1 MSAVLEFDNLH
12 YTFPGSDTPALRGA
26 SLRIEAGRRIALL
39 GRNGAGKSTL
49 FLHGNGILRPAA
61 GQVRLNKRPLEYTRR
76 GLLHVRRQVGLIFQ
90 NPDDQLFSA
99 SVRQDISFGP
109 LNLGLS
115 VDETRRRVAE
125 AADLCGVSD
134 LLDRP
139 THALS
144 GGQKTRVALA
154 GVLAMRPDILL
165 VDEATSGLDPWMRQ
179 QVFDIF
185 DRLVERGA
193 TVALA
198 THDLDAAQ
206 YWADTVA
213 VMDEGRVIAVAPSAQ
228 IFADPELRALLGP
241 VEARGER
248 REVRGER

>member
-1 MSAVLEFDNLH
+1 MSALIEFDNLH
-12 YTFPGSDTPALRGA
+12 YTFPGSRMPALRGA
-26 SLRIEAGRRIALL
+26 TLRIEAGQRIVLL

-49 FLHGNGILRPAA
+49 LLHANGILRPAA
-61 GQVRLNKRPLEYTRR
+61 GQVRLNGKPLEYTRR
-76 GLLHVRRQVGLIFQ
+76 GLLMVRRQVGVVFQ

-115 VDETRRRVAE
+115 IDEVRHRVAA
-125 AADLCGVSD
+125 AADLCGVGD

-154 GVLAMRPDILL
+154 GVLAMGPDILL
-165 VDEATSGLDPWMRQ
+165 VDEATSGLDPWMRRQ
-179 QVFDIF
+179 IF
-185 DRLVERGA
+185 AIFNRLVERGT
-193 TVALA
+193 TVVLA

-206 YWADTVA
+206 HWADTVV
-213 VMDEGRVIAVAPSAQ
+213 VMHEGRVAVAAPATKV
-228 IFADPELRALLGP
+228 FTDPELRAQVGP
-241 VEARGER
+241 EIEC
-248 REVRGER
+248 

>member
-26 SLRIEAGRRIALL
+26 SLRIEAGRRIVLL

-49 FLHGNGILRPAA
+49 LLHGNGILRPTV
-61 GQVRLNKRPLEYTRR
+61 GQVRLNGALLEYSRR
-76 GLLHVRRQVGLIFQ
+76 SLLRVRRLVGLVFQ

-99 SVRQDISFGP
+99 SVLQDISFGP

-115 VDETRRRVAE
+115 MDEVRRRVAE

-134 LLDRP
+134 LLERP

-154 GVLAMRPDILL
+154 GVLAMGPDILL
-165 VDEATSGLDPWMRQ
+165 VDEATAGLDPWMRR

-193 TVALA
+193 TVVLA

-206 YWADTVA
+206 RWADTVV
-213 VMDEGRVIAVAPSAQ
+213 VMNEGRVIAVAPSAQ
-228 IFADPELRALLGP
+228 VFADPELQSLLGP
-241 VEARGER
+241 AGER
-248 REVRGER
+248 

>member
-12 YTFPGSDTPALRGA
+12 YTFPGSDMPALRGA
-26 SLRIEAGRRIALL
+26 SLRIEAGRRIVLL

-49 FLHGNGILRPAA
+49 LLHGNGILRPTA
-61 GQVRLNKRPLEYTRR
+61 GQVRLNGALLEYSRR
-76 GLLHVRRQVGLIFQ
+76 GLLRVRRLVGLVFQ

-99 SVRQDISFGP
+99 SVLQDISFGP

-115 VDETRRRVAE
+115 MDEVRRRVAE
-125 AADLCGVSD
+125 AADLCGVSN
-134 LLDRP
+134 LLERP

-154 GVLAMRPDILL
+154 GVLAMGPDILL
-165 VDEATSGLDPWMRQ
+165 VDEATSGLDPWMRR

-193 TVALA
+193 TVVLA
-198 THDLDAAQ
+198 THDLDAARH
-206 YWADTVA
+206 WADTVV
-213 VMDEGRVIAVAPSAQ
+213 VMNEGRVIAVAPSAQ
-228 IFADPELRALLGP
+228 VFADPELQSLLGP
-241 VEARGER
+241 VGEC
-248 REVRGER
+248 

>member
-26 SLRIEAGRRIALL
+26 SLRIEAGRRIVLL

-49 FLHGNGILRPAA
+49 LLHGNGILRPTV
-61 GQVRLNKRPLEYTRR
+61 GQVRLNGALLEYSRR
-76 GLLHVRRQVGLIFQ
+76 SLLRVRRLVGLVFQ

-99 SVRQDISFGP
+99 SVLQDISFGP

-115 VDETRRRVAE
+115 MDEVRRRVAE

-134 LLDRP
+134 LLERP

-154 GVLAMRPDILL
+154 GVLAMGPDILL
-165 VDEATSGLDPWMRQ
+165 VDEATSGLDPWMRW

-193 TVALA
+193 TVVLA

-206 YWADTVA
+206 RWADTVV
-213 VMDEGRVIAVAPSAQ
+213 VMNEGRVIAVAPSAQ
-228 IFADPELRALLGP
+228 VFADPELQSLLGP
-241 VEARGER
+241 AGER
-248 REVRGER
+248 

>member
-12 YTFPGSDTPALRGA
+12 YTFPGSDTPALCGA
-26 SLRIEAGRRIALL
+26 SLRIETGRRIALV

-49 FLHGNGILRPAA
+49 LLHGNGILRPSA
-61 GQVRLNKRPLEYTRR
+61 GQVRLNGEPLEYTRR
-76 GLLHVRRQVGLIFQ
+76 GLLRVRRQVGLVFQ

-115 VDETRRRVAE
+115 IDEAHRRVAE

-179 QVFDIF
+179 QIFDIF
-185 DRLVERGA
+185 NQLVERGA
-193 TVALA
+193 AVALA

-206 YWADTVA
+206 HWADIV
-213 VMDEGRVIAVAPSAQ
+213 VIVSEGRVAVAAPSAQ

-241 VEARGER
+241 VGKH
-248 REVRGER
+248 GF